1 MLRSSLSLTDCN
13 LSVPI
18 LERLLTLVI
27 NFCFLS
33 YSKLGYAG
41 NKEPQYIIPSAI
53 AIKETAIVG
62 DHASRRLGKGIEDL
76 DFFIGDE
83 ALEAGNG
90 GYSVKVRS
98 FTK

>member
-1 MLRSSLSLTDCN
+1 MY
-13 LSVPI
+13 
-18 LERLLTLVI
+18 LL
-27 NFCFLS
+27 FLFS

-53 AIKETAIVG
+53 AIKESAKVG
-62 DHASRRLGKGIEDL
+62 DQAARRLGKGIEDL

-90 GYSVKVRS
+90 GYSVKVS
-98 FTK
+98 FFFQIVILLSIFNN